1 MTRVHRKKR
10 KYLPILG
17 LLALIVVLQSFLIDQ
32 DRRDAPL
39 TSPHISARTSF
50 RVRPGSE
57 QTEESPLLHE
67 ELLEGP
73 SNSFWGDD
81 GPAVGDEDGAEGGGM
96 EDDEPAHIPDGES
109 GDEEYD
115 EETLDAEI
123 LSLARAPRME
133 SAAPVLSVA
142 GITTR
147 PAKDP
152 KAGALPTATAPPPS
166 TCEVKNGDSLW
177 RVARKY
183 NVKIADLK
191 EANSLS
197 NDVVHPGMVLKI
209 PTVDRN
215 GLKLLPQPGPFW
227 VYETR
232 EGDSLVDLAVKLE
245 IPLILLVQA
254 NEIEQVYELPAGI
267 FLRVP
272 MRDLTTKPPPGASVG
287 TARPAGEDS
296 PLYHLPV
303 KGEVVS
309 PFGWR
314 LHPIHKE
321 MKIHT
326 GIDIRARY
334 GQPIRASRSGKVVFS
349 GWLRGYGKT
358 IDIRHSDGLVT
369 RYAHCSKLIK
379 KPGDWVRQSEVI
391 GNVGSTG
398 LSTGPHMHF
407 EVRRR
412 GRPLN
417 PMRYLTMA
425 QL

>member
-1 MTRVHRKKR
+1 
-10 KYLPILG
+10 
-17 LLALIVVLQSFLIDQ
+17 
-32 DRRDAPL
+32 
-39 TSPHISARTSF
+39 
-50 RVRPGSE
+50 
-57 QTEESPLLHE
+57 
-67 ELLEGP
+67 
-73 SNSFWGDD
+73 
-81 GPAVGDEDGAEGGGM
+81 
-96 EDDEPAHIPDGES
+96 
-109 GDEEYD
+109 
-115 EETLDAEI
+115 
-123 LSLARAPRME
+123 
-133 SAAPVLSVA
+133 
-142 GITTR
+142 
-147 PAKDP
+147 
-152 KAGALPTATAPPPS
+152 
-166 TCEVKNGDSLW
+166 VKNGDSLW
-177 RVARKY
+177 RVARKF

-191 EANSLS
+191 SANSLKT
-197 NDVVHPGMVLKI
+197 DVVHPGMVLKI
-209 PTVDRN
+209 PTVERN
-215 GLKLLPQPGPFW
+215 GLKLHPQPGSYW

-272 MRDLTTKPPPGASVG
+272 LRDLTTRAPASSS
-287 TARPAGEDS
+287 ARPSGDS
-296 PLYHLPV
+296 PLYQLPV

-334 GQPIRASRSGKVVFS
+334 GQPIRASRAGKVVLS
-349 GWLRGYGKT
+349 EWIRGYGKT

-369 RYAHCSKLIK
+369 RYAHCSKLVK
-379 KPGDWVRQSEVI
+379 KQGEWVRQNDVI

-398 LSTGPHMHF
+398 LATGPHMHF

-417 PMRYLTMA
+417 PMRYLSMA